1 MARSH
6 PPSCYDD
13 AAGYDDD
20 DDDDDDFSQ
29 EEDPKAPPR
38 PTYQEEAC
46 ESSANGNRFT
56 MSVGSIDRVSVFPLF
71 SRLLLSAFAHVL
83 ASVLRRTCALIFLL
97 WNCHPPLLPL
107 RCIFE
112 IIGGSAIG

>member
-6 PPSCYDD
+6 PSSCYDD
-13 AAGYDDD
+13 TAGY

-29 EEDPKAPPR
+29 EEGPKAPPR

-71 SRLLLSAFAHVL
+71 SRLLLSAFAPAFAHVL
-83 ASVLRRTCALIFLL
+83 AS
-97 WNCHPPLLPL
+97 
-107 RCIFE
+107 
-112 IIGGSAIG
+112 

>member
-6 PPSCYDD
+6 PPSCYDDD

-20 DDDDDDFSQ
+20 DDDDDDDFSQ
-29 EEDPKAPPR
+29 EEGPKAPPR

-56 MSVGSIDRVSVFPLF
+56 MSVGSIDRVCLSL

-83 ASVLRRTCALIFLL
+83 AS
-97 WNCHPPLLPL
+97 
-107 RCIFE
+107 
-112 IIGGSAIG
+112 

>member
-6 PPSCYDD
+6 PPSCYDDD

-20 DDDDDDFSQ
+20 DDDDDFSQ
-29 EEDPKAPPR
+29 EEGPKAPPR

-71 SRLLLSAFAHVL
+71 SRLLLSAFARVL
-83 ASVLRRTCALIFLL
+83 AS
-97 WNCHPPLLPL
+97 
-107 RCIFE
+107 
-112 IIGGSAIG
+112 